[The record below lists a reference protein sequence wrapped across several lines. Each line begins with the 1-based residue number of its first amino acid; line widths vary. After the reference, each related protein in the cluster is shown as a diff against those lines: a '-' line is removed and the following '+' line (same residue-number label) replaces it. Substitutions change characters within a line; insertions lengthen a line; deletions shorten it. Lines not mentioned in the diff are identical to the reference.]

1 MEAKELKKIA
11 KQMKLLGI
19 THLKTADLELTMAPE
34 ALTKVAPIQEPK
46 AAPEKELTPEEQKE
60 IEHKIEQVKAL
71 YLGSDED
78 LLDRLFP
85 VPVEEKESA

>member
-1 MEAKELKKIA
+1 MDSKELKKIA

-19 THLKTADLELTMAPE
+19 THLKTPEFELN
-34 ALTKVAPIQEPK
+34 LDISVAPIPK
-46 AAPEKELTPEEQKE
+46 AEVKTKEFTPEEQKE

-71 YLGSDED
+71 YLGSDLD

-85 VPVEEKESA
+85 LPTEDSANENL